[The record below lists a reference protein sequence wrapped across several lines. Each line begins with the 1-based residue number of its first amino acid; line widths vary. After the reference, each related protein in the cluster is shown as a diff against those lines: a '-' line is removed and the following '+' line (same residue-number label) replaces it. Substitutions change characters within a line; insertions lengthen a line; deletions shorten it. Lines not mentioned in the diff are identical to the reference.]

1 MKTLRAFSR
10 ICITMLLCT
19 HQPLFAAQIMG
30 GVSYEC
36 YPNSDTIIGITLN
49 RVPIAGGIIDSVNL
63 ENKTI
68 IPLGTTSWK
77 DGGFVY
83 DAVFNPEHY
92 YVRFTSGALEGAWFD
107 IRANTSF
114 SISLNIGQNDLSLLS
129 KGDRF
134 EIIPHWTLNKLF
146 PNGGNLKKNNIP
158 AKGTKCSIIAK
169 YTYYDEYGNLK
180 IPEGVNNTYQKFFY
194 YRDFNG
200 DVGWRERRSSDIDW
214 GEQIIEPNAFIVLR
228 QPEESESF
236 ILKIAGQ
243 VSGCSSSVE
252 VVSLSASN
260 QENYMALPSCADT
273 KLTELTE
280 AFVGSGLMESSIG
293 AVRPADALLVYDNS
307 SYTPN
312 RAPSGTYFYYAGSL
326 SEEGWYKVG
335 TGSPSLRKADNTV
348 IRTGSALVILKKSGS
363 EDNFLRAKYKPFY
376 LKEQ

>member
-1 MKTLRAFSR
+1 MKTFNSFFR
-10 ICITMLLCT
+10 ICTIILLYT
-19 HQPLFAAQIMG
+19 PLSSLAVQIMG

-36 YPNSDTIIGITLN
+36 YPNSDTIIGIPLN
-49 RVPIAGGIIDSVNL
+49 RIPVDGGVIDSVNL
-63 ENKTI
+63 GNKSI

-107 IRANTSF
+107 ICANTSF

-214 GEQIIEPNAFIVLR
+214 GDQIIEPNAFIVLR

-243 VSGCSSSVE
+243 VSRCSSSVE
-252 VVSLSASN
+252 VISLSESN

-307 SYTPN
+307 NYTPN
-312 RAPSGTYFYYAGSL
+312 RAPSGTYFHYSGNL
-326 SEEGWYKVG
+326 SEEGWYRVG
-335 TGSPSLRKADNTV
+335 TGSPSLRKADNAV

-363 EDNFLRAKYKPFY
+363 KDNFLRAKYKPSY
-376 LKEQ
+376 LEE

>member
-68 IPLGTTSWK
+68 IPLGTTSWEN
-77 DGGFVY
+77 DSFVY
-83 DAVFNPEHY
+83 DAAINPEHY
-92 YVRFTSGALEGAWFD
+92 YVKFTSGALEGAWFD
-107 IRANTSF
+107 IRANTNF

-146 PNGGNLKKNNIP
+146 PKGGNLKKNDIP
-158 AKGTKCSIIAK
+158 AKGIKCSIIAK